1 MNWKDIPAAYKIAS
15 AGITVAALVV
25 GWMFATFETAAGA
38 EQKWS
43 AHNQAI
49 QCRTVYEIEAEIE
62 KYAYQLRFGADLT
75 QADKDWIKLQI
86 ERLREKVRRID
97 PQGKC

>member
-1 MNWKDIPAAYKIAS
+1 VNWKDIPAAYKIAS
-15 AGITVAALVV
+15 AGITAAALVV
-25 GWMFATFETAAGA
+25 GWMFATFETATAA

-62 KYAYQLRFGADLT
+62 RYAYELRFGNQLTAADR
-75 QADKDWIKLQI
+75 DWINLQI
-86 ERLREKVRRID
+86 ERLREKIRRID